1 MDRLF
6 QWYKY
11 LKYIL
16 LPIIIL
22 KYLQGEGVQN
32 VHPLIILEYALL
44 FGVSFLLIILQD
56 FFAISKKTK
65 FLLRL
70 IILIILLFL
79 AITAIVYQAI
89 MSIIFST
96 LLLGVLGMILYFQR
110 KDEGG
115 Q

>member
-16 LPIIIL
+16 IPIIIL
-22 KYLQGEGVQN
+22 KYLQGEGVLN

-56 FFAISKKTK
+56 FFAIRKKTK

-89 MSIIFST
+89 MSIIFSI
-96 LLLGVLGMILYFQR
+96 LLLGVLGTVLYLHR
-110 KDEGG
+110 NDEGE